1 MLAAWVFCFQEESL
15 GGADARIVSCRSDSV
30 GKLSRSACLLSHRC
44 DVKLSSH
51 LRTQSLPHAALRN
64 FLAQSALEVTVMAK
78 TVVTEHERHIAAII
92 ESTLQTLIH
101 TDLTVAEIIDAA
113 HENAQRMS

>member
-1 MLAAWVFCFQEESL
+1 
-15 GGADARIVSCRSDSV
+15 
-30 GKLSRSACLLSHRC
+30 
-44 DVKLSSH
+44 
-51 LRTQSLPHAALRN
+51 
-64 FLAQSALEVTVMAK
+64 LEVTVMAK